1 MLKHTDEVR
10 NRLLWAYNKQ
20 VEENNRLKKELT
32 KNVNSDQSVT
42 SQGDTMTLKSYDQL
56 KQALWD
62 LRQALE
68 DIFLDPDLSDNYKQQ
83 IWQEILR
90 LDRIL
95 DKWI

>member
-1 MLKHTDEVR
+1 MSL
-10 NRLLWAYNKQ
+10 Q
-20 VEENNRLKKELT
+20 
-32 KNVNSDQSVT
+32 
-42 SQGDTMTLKSYDQL
+42 SYDQL